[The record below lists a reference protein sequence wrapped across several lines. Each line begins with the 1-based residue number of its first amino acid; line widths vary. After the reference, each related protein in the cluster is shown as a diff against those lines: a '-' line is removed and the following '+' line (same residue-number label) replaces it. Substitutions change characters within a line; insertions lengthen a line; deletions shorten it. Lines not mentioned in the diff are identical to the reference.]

1 MKYLMAIFLACS
13 VVFGF
18 LAYYYNQRA
27 SSYCELWKNSQANND
42 YLIKQREKDY
52 ENTLA
57 ISERNKELEEEV
69 QNDKSTFDWNFP
81 IAGSPVILRLQ
92 SKN

>member
-52 ENTLA
+52 ENTLEVSRRA
-57 ISERNKELEEEV
+57 TELEELA
-69 QNDKSTFDWNFP
+69 KSSNEPCWYR
-81 IAGSPVILRLQ
+81 VIPADDSVLIRLH
-92 SKN
+92 KD